1 MAQLRV
7 AVWMMI
13 LGVGSWLPLLAQQ
26 AAGAADKA
34 AVPTLVKFSGQ
45 LKDGNGDPLTG
56 IVGVTFALYAGE
68 QGGAPLWLETQN
80 VQPDQT
86 GHYAVMLGS
95 SSSAGLPAALF
106 ASGEAR
112 WVGAQAQGQREQPR
126 VMLLSVP
133 YAMKA
138 ADAATIGGLAP
149 SAFVLAAPSNG
160 KPMTVSTGTEVASS
174 TVPPTTSNVTT
185 TGGTANT
192 LPLWTTTTNIQSSA
206 VAQTGTG
213 ATARIG
219 VGTTAPATTLDVKG
233 ASTLR
238 GTLSLPATG
247 TATATQGF
255 PSQPLDTLATAFN
268 SSTHAAVNQHFRWQA
283 EPLGNDTATP
293 SGKFNLLFASGS
305 AAPVE
310 TGLSISSKGVFSF
323 ATGQTFP
330 GTGTITGVTAGTD
343 LSGGGTSGTVTL
355 SLDTTKVPRLVAA
368 NSFSAAQSITNSA
381 SADALTITNSG
392 AGAGANI
399 STVNG
404 TGVFVS
410 VGSGNTGVFS
420 SGGLG
425 VEGFSTSGTGVY
437 GSSSGLVGNTAGV
450 YGTSGAAS
458 GVGTGGRAGVWGD
471 STSNVAVYGSSK
483 NQTGVLGQSANA
495 TGVEGY
501 NNAAGYGM
509 IGHAQGGGNYGVG
522 VLGES
527 FGTGLFPNG
536 NGSDGVDGFAHSANG
551 SGVAGLNDSSGPGI
565 YGYSASGAA
574 GVFDGNV
581 TVAGNVLANG
591 GGGQST
597 YGSGAF
603 ITKSVT
609 ILGDVTIG
617 GALVVEG
624 NKYGF
629 FIDHP
634 LDPAHKYLAH
644 TVIESPELK
653 TMYDGLAILDSNGEA
668 WVPLPDW
675 FDALN
680 RDCRYQ
686 LTSIGEPEPN
696 LYIAQEVSGNRFKI
710 AGGKP
715 GGKVSWQV
723 TGVRHDAYVRKHPFQ
738 AEREKTAAEQGYYVN
753 PDAYG
758 QPEERGIEWA
768 RHPEL
773 MPRAKE
779 GVVKPRASPERAGV
793 GYIR

>member
-1 MAQLRV
+1 
-7 AVWMMI
+7 
-13 LGVGSWLPLLAQQ
+13 
-26 AAGAADKA
+26 
-34 AVPTLVKFSGQ
+34 
-45 LKDGNGDPLTG
+45 
-56 IVGVTFALYAGE
+56 
-68 QGGAPLWLETQN
+68 
-80 VQPDQT
+80 
-86 GHYAVMLGS
+86 
-95 SSSAGLPAALF
+95 
-106 ASGEAR
+106 
-112 WVGAQAQGQREQPR
+112 
-126 VMLLSVP
+126 
-133 YAMKA
+133 
-138 ADAATIGGLAP
+138 
-149 SAFVLAAPSNG
+149 
-160 KPMTVSTGTEVASS
+160 
-174 TVPPTTSNVTT
+174 
-185 TGGTANT
+185 
-192 LPLWTTTTNIQSSA
+192 
-206 VAQTGTG
+206 
-213 ATARIG
+213 
-219 VGTTAPATTLDVKG
+219 
-233 ASTLR
+233 
-238 GTLSLPATG
+238 LPATG

-255 PSQPLDTLATAFN
+255 PSQPLDALASAFN
-268 SSTHAAVNQHFRWQA
+268 SSTHAAGNQHFRWQA
-283 EPLGNDTATP
+283 EPVGNDTAAP

-305 AAPVE
+305 SAPAE

-330 GTGTITGVTAGTD
+330 GTGTVTSVGSGAGLTGGPITRTGTLSIATGGVTNAMLAHSTLTIAAGTD
-343 LSGGGTSGTVTL
+343 LTGGGAVTL
-355 SLDTTKVPRLVAA
+355 GGTTTLNLDTTKVPRLAAA
-368 NSFSAAQSITNSA
+368 NSFSAAQSIMNSG

-410 VGSGNTGVFS
+410 VGNGNTGVFS

-437 GSSSGLVGNTAGV
+437 GSSSGSVGNTAGV

-527 FGTGLFPNG
+527 FGTSLFPNG

-551 SGVAGLNDSSGPGI
+551 SGVAGLNDSSGPGV
-565 YGYSASGAA
+565 YGHSAGGAA

-581 TVAGNVLANG
+581 TVNGNVLANG
-591 GGGQST
+591 GAGGQST

-603 ITKSVT
+603 ITQSVT
-609 ILGDVTIG
+609 VLGDVTIG
-617 GALVVEG
+617 GGLVVEG
-624 NKYGF
+624 NKTGF

-634 LDPAHKYLAH
+634 LDPVHKYLAH

-653 TMYDGLAILDSNGEA
+653 TMYDGLAILDGKGEA
-668 WVPLPDW
+668 WVLLPDW

-686 LTSIGEPEPN
+686 LTSIGEPGPN

-715 GGKVSWQV
+715 RGKVSWQV
-723 TGVRHDAYVRKHPFQ
+723 SGVRHDAYVRKHPFQ
-738 AEREKTAAEQGYYVN
+738 AEREKTDAEQGYYVN

-758 QPEERGIEWA
+758 QPEEKGIEWA

-773 MPRAKE
+773 MPRSKE
-779 GVVKPRASPERAGV
+779 GVVKPARASPEKAGV
-793 GYIR
+793 GHIR